1 MPASGLWSPDPPEQL
16 LITLWT
22 TLLECLLLLYDHSYA
37 RFLPIQRN
45 NGLLVVKRESWTPV
59 DLAPAVV
66 IRQSFLNLLIALD
79 ETL

>member
-22 TLLECLLLLYDHSYA
+22 TLLECLLLLYDHSYHD

-45 NGLLVVKRESWTPV
+45 NDNGLLVVKRESWTPV

-66 IRQSFLNLLIALD
+66 IRQSSLNSIG
-79 ETL
+79 